1 LRVLKSLVERYNWE
15 GYYTML
21 ILKNVKKTYK
31 TKNLTQIALNGVN
44 LNFRKNEFV
53 AIVGP
58 SGSGKTTLLNIIGGL
73 DNYDAGD
80 LIIDGKSTKNFK
92 GNNWDYYRNSCV
104 GFIFQNYNL
113 VNHISVYQN
122 VELALTLSNSKN
134 KKKKVID
141 ALKKVGLEKHA
152 GKKPNELSGG
162 QMQRVAIA
170 RALVNNPEIILA
182 DEPTGALDSKTS
194 INIMELIK
202 GLSKDKLVI
211 MVTHNNDLAKKYAN
225 RIIELKDGNIT
236 KDSNPA
242 NTNEVNT
249 NNFKIKKTKM
259 SFKAAITLS
268 LNNLKTKKGR
278 TFLTAFAS
286 SIGIIGIALILSI
299 SNGFKKQI
307 DEYEESTMSSFPIAI
322 SSITSTVNEEDSE
335 GNRNAFDDM
344 DDYPKENVLYPYF
357 ADENKKVHVNK
368 ITQDYVDHLSN
379 MNNDL
384 LSAVSYF
391 TVTNFNLITTDNGN
405 NFKTIGTSSINLSSL
420 PKSLNDKSYLTDNY
434 DLLCGSYPTSVY
446 DVVLIVDSK
455 NRVDKSLLNALFIDS
470 SKEKIDYNEI
480 VGKEFKVVNNDNYYT
495 KITDDLFIK
504 NEASKKMYDES
515 NITLKIAGIVREKEG
530 NVLASITD
538 TTLDSMGSS
547 MVSKIGYS
555 NELINKIVDE
565 NNESIIVKAQNN
577 SSVIVFMGGISY
589 EEANITKEEALTM
602 LGASNIPTSINIYPN
617 SFESKDEI
625 INYLNK
631 YNEDKTNDSKIMYID
646 YAKQVSDLS
655 KGIMDGITIILVAF
669 SSISLI
675 VSSIMIGIIT
685 YISVLERTK
694 EIGILR
700 SLGARKKDITR
711 VFNAETLIIGVI
723 SGVIG
728 ILITLVLLIPIN
740 VIIYNLTGLKNVG
753 VLNPVH
759 SLVLVIMSILLTVIG
774 GFIPSK
780 SASKKDPAEALRS
793 E

>member
-1 LRVLKSLVERYNWE
+1 
-15 GYYTML
+15 ML

-31 TKNLTQIALNGVN
+31 TKNSAQIALDDVN

-73 DNYDAGD
+73 DNYDTGD
-80 LIIDGKSTKNFK
+80 LIINGKSTKDFR
-92 GNNWDYYRNSCV
+92 GNKWDYYRNSCV

-152 GKKPNELSGG
+152 SKKPNELSGG

-236 KDSNPA
+236 KDSNPV
-242 NTNEVNT
+242 NTNEVN

-259 SFKAAITLS
+259 NFKAAISLS

-307 DEYEESTMSSFPIAI
+307 EEYEKSTMSSFPITI
-322 SSITSTVNEEDSE
+322 SSITSTVNEEDSK

-357 ADENKKVHVNK
+357 ADESKKVHVNK
-368 ITQDYVDHLSN
+368 ITQDYVDYLSN

-495 KITDDLFIK
+495 KITDDLFMK
-504 NEASKKMYDES
+504 NEPSKKMYDES
-515 NITLKIAGIVREKEG
+515 NITLKIAGIVRAKKG
-530 NVLASITD
+530 NALASITD

-589 EEANITKEEALTM
+589 EEVNITKEEALTM
-602 LGASNIPTSINIYPN
+602 LGASNVPTSINIYPN

-631 YNEDKTNDSKIMYID
+631 YNEDKTNDNKIMYID

-685 YISVLERTK
+685 YISVLERKK

-711 VFNAETLIIGVI
+711 VFNVETLIIGIISSVI
-723 SGVIG
+723 A
-728 ILITLVLLIPIN
+728 ILITLVLLIPTN
-740 VIIYNLTGLKNVG
+740 VIIYDLTGLKNVG
-753 VLNPVH
+753 ILNPVH
-759 SLVLVIMSILLTVIG
+759 AVILVIISVLLTLVG
-774 GFIPSK
+774 GFIPAK
-780 SASKKDPAEALRS
+780 SASKKDPVEALRS

>member
-1 LRVLKSLVERYNWE
+1 
-15 GYYTML
+15 ML

-31 TKNLTQIALNGVN
+31 TKNSAQIALDDVN

-73 DNYDAGD
+73 DNYDTGD
-80 LIIDGKSTKNFK
+80 LIINGKSTKDFR
-92 GNNWDYYRNSCV
+92 GNKWDYYRNSCV

-152 GKKPNELSGG
+152 SKKPNELSGG

-236 KDSNPA
+236 KDSNPV
-242 NTNEVNT
+242 NTNEVN

-259 SFKAAITLS
+259 NFKAAISLS

-307 DEYEESTMSSFPIAI
+307 EEYEKSTMSSFPITI
-322 SSITSTVNEEDSE
+322 SSITSTVNEEDSK

-357 ADENKKVHVNK
+357 ADESKKVHVNK
-368 ITQDYVDHLSN
+368 ITQDYVDYLSN

-405 NFKTIGTSSINLSSL
+405 SFKTIGTSSINLSSL

-495 KITDDLFIK
+495 KITDDLFMK
-504 NEASKKMYDES
+504 NEPSKKMYDES
-515 NITLKIAGIVREKEG
+515 NITLKIAGIVRAKKG
-530 NVLASITD
+530 NALASITD

-602 LGASNIPTSINIYPN
+602 LGASNVPTSINIYPN

-631 YNEDKTNDSKIMYID
+631 YNEDKTNDNKIMYID

-711 VFNAETLIIGVI
+711 VFNVETLIIGIISSVI
-723 SGVIG
+723 A
-728 ILITLVLLIPIN
+728 ILITLVLLIPTN
-740 VIIYNLTGLKNVG
+740 VIIYDLTGLKNVG
-753 VLNPVH
+753 ILNPWHAVI
-759 SLVLVIMSILLTVIG
+759 LVIISVLLTLVG
-774 GFIPSK
+774 GFIPAK
-780 SASKKDPAEALRS
+780 SASKKDPVEALRS

>member
-1 LRVLKSLVERYNWE
+1 
-15 GYYTML
+15 ML

-31 TKNLTQIALNGVN
+31 TKNSAQIALDDVN

-73 DNYDAGD
+73 DNYDTGD
-80 LIIDGKSTKNFK
+80 LIINGKSTKDFR
-92 GNNWDYYRNSCV
+92 GNKWDYYRNSCV

-152 GKKPNELSGG
+152 SKKPNELSGG

-236 KDSNPA
+236 KDSNPV
-242 NTNEVNT
+242 NTNEVN

-259 SFKAAITLS
+259 NFKAAISLS

-307 DEYEESTMSSFPIAI
+307 EEYEKSTMSSFPIMI
-322 SSITSTVNEEDSE
+322 SSITSTVNEEDSK
-335 GNRNAFDDM
+335 GNRNAFYDM

-357 ADENKKVHVNK
+357 ADESKKVHVNK
-368 ITQDYVDHLSN
+368 ITQDYVDYLSN

-470 SKEKIDYNEI
+470 SKENIDYNEI

-495 KITDDLFIK
+495 KITDDLFMK
-504 NEASKKMYDES
+504 NEPSKKMYDES
-515 NITLKIAGIVREKEG
+515 NITLKIAGIVRAKKG
-530 NVLASITD
+530 NALASITD

-602 LGASNIPTSINIYPN
+602 LGASNVPTSINIYPN

-711 VFNAETLIIGVI
+711 VFNVETLIIGIISSVI
-723 SGVIG
+723 A
-728 ILITLVLLIPIN
+728 ILITLVLLIPTN
-740 VIIYNLTGLKNVG
+740 VIIYDLTGLKNVG
-753 VLNPVH
+753 ILNPVH
-759 SLVLVIMSILLTVIG
+759 AVILVIISVLLTLVG
-774 GFIPSK
+774 GFIPAK
-780 SASKKDPAEALRS
+780 SASKKDPVEALRS

>member
-1 LRVLKSLVERYNWE
+1 
-15 GYYTML
+15 ML

-31 TKNLTQIALNGVN
+31 TKNSAQIALDDVN

-73 DNYDAGD
+73 DNYDTGD
-80 LIIDGKSTKNFK
+80 LIINGKSTKDFR
-92 GNNWDYYRNSCV
+92 GNKWDYYRNSCV

-152 GKKPNELSGG
+152 SKKPNELSGG

-236 KDSNPA
+236 KDSNPV
-242 NTNEVNT
+242 NTNEVN

-259 SFKAAITLS
+259 NFKAAISLS

-307 DEYEESTMSSFPIAI
+307 EEYEKSTMSSFPITI
-322 SSITSTVNEEDSE
+322 SSITSTVNEEDSK

-357 ADENKKVHVNK
+357 ADESKKVHVNK
-368 ITQDYVDHLSN
+368 ITQDYVDYLSN

-495 KITDDLFIK
+495 KITDDLFMK
-504 NEASKKMYDES
+504 NEPSKKMYDES
-515 NITLKIAGIVREKEG
+515 NITLKIAGIVRAKKG
-530 NVLASITD
+530 NALASITD

-602 LGASNIPTSINIYPN
+602 LGASNVPTSINIYPN

-631 YNEDKTNDSKIMYID
+631 YNEDKTNDNKIMYID

-685 YISVLERTK
+685 YISVLERKK

-711 VFNAETLIIGVI
+711 VFNVETLIIGIISSVI
-723 SGVIG
+723 A
-728 ILITLVLLIPIN
+728 ILITLVLLIPTN
-740 VIIYNLTGLKNVG
+740 VIIYDLTGLKNVG
-753 VLNPVH
+753 ILNPVH
-759 SLVLVIMSILLTVIG
+759 AVILVIISVLLTLVG
-774 GFIPSK
+774 GFIPAK
-780 SASKKDPAEALRS
+780 SASKKDPVEALRS

>member
-1 LRVLKSLVERYNWE
+1 
-15 GYYTML
+15 ML

-31 TKNLTQIALNGVN
+31 TKNSAQIALDDVN

-73 DNYDAGD
+73 DNYDTGD
-80 LIIDGKSTKNFK
+80 LIINGKSTKDFR
-92 GNNWDYYRNSCV
+92 GNKWDYYRNSCV

-236 KDSNPA
+236 KDSNPV
-242 NTNEVNT
+242 NTNEVN

-259 SFKAAITLS
+259 NFKAAISLS

-307 DEYEESTMSSFPIAI
+307 EEYEKSTMSSFPITI
-322 SSITSTVNEEDSE
+322 SSITSTVNEEDSK

-344 DDYPKENVLYPYF
+344 NDYPKENVLYPYF
-357 ADENKKVHVNK
+357 ADESKKVHVNK
-368 ITQDYVDHLSN
+368 ITQDYVDYLSN

-420 PKSLNDKSYLTDNY
+420 PISLNDKSYLTDNY

-495 KITDDLFIK
+495 KITDDLFMK
-504 NEASKKMYDES
+504 NEPSKKMYDES
-515 NITLKIAGIVREKEG
+515 NITLKIAGIVRAKKG
-530 NVLASITD
+530 NALASITD

-602 LGASNIPTSINIYPN
+602 LGASNVPTSINIYPN

-631 YNEDKTNDSKIMYID
+631 YNEDKTNDNKIMYID

-711 VFNAETLIIGVI
+711 VFNVETLIIGIISSVI
-723 SGVIG
+723 A
-728 ILITLVLLIPIN
+728 ILITLVLLIPTN
-740 VIIYNLTGLKNVG
+740 VIIYDLTGLKNVG
-753 VLNPVH
+753 ILNPVH
-759 SLVLVIMSILLTVIG
+759 AVILVIISVLLTLVG
-774 GFIPSK
+774 GFIPAK
-780 SASKKDPAEALRS
+780 SASKKDPVEALRS

>member
-1 LRVLKSLVERYNWE
+1 
-15 GYYTML
+15 ML

-31 TKNLTQIALNGVN
+31 TKNSAQIALDDVN

-73 DNYDAGD
+73 DNYDTGD
-80 LIIDGKSTKNFK
+80 LIINGKSTKDFR
-92 GNNWDYYRNSCV
+92 GNKWDYYRNSCV

-152 GKKPNELSGG
+152 SKKPNELSGG

-236 KDSNPA
+236 KDSNPV
-242 NTNEVNT
+242 NTNEVN

-259 SFKAAITLS
+259 NFKAAISLS

-307 DEYEESTMSSFPIAI
+307 EEYEKSTMSSFPITI
-322 SSITSTVNEEDSE
+322 SSITSTVNEEDSK

-357 ADENKKVHVNK
+357 ADESKKVHVNK
-368 ITQDYVDHLSN
+368 ITQDYVDYLSN

-405 NFKTIGTSSINLSSL
+405 SFKTIGTSSINLSSL

-495 KITDDLFIK
+495 KITDYFFMK
-504 NEASKKMYDES
+504 NEPSKKMYDES
-515 NITLKIAGIVREKEG
+515 NITLKIAGIVRAKKG
-530 NVLASITD
+530 NALASITD

-602 LGASNIPTSINIYPN
+602 LGASNVPTSINIYPN

-625 INYLNK
+625 ISYLNK
-631 YNEDKTNDSKIMYID
+631 YNEDKTNDNKIMYID

-711 VFNAETLIIGVI
+711 VFNVETLIIGIISSVI
-723 SGVIG
+723 A
-728 ILITLVLLIPIN
+728 ILITLVLLIPTN
-740 VIIYNLTGLKNVG
+740 VIIYDLTGLKNVG
-753 VLNPVH
+753 ILNPWHAVI
-759 SLVLVIMSILLTVIG
+759 LVIISVLLTLVG
-774 GFIPSK
+774 GFIPAK
-780 SASKKDPAEALRS
+780 SASKKDPVEALRS

>member
-1 LRVLKSLVERYNWE
+1 
-15 GYYTML
+15 ML

-31 TKNLTQIALNGVN
+31 TKNSAQIALDDVN

-73 DNYDAGD
+73 DNYDTGD
-80 LIIDGKSTKNFK
+80 LIINGKSTKDFR
-92 GNNWDYYRNSCV
+92 GNKWDYYRNSCV

-152 GKKPNELSGG
+152 SKKPNELSGG

-236 KDSNPA
+236 KDSNPV
-242 NTNEVNT
+242 NTNEVN

-259 SFKAAITLS
+259 NFKAAISLS

-307 DEYEESTMSSFPIAI
+307 EEYEKSTMSSFPITI
-322 SSITSTVNEEDSE
+322 SSITSTVNEEDSK

-357 ADENKKVHVNK
+357 ADESKKVHVNK
-368 ITQDYVDHLSN
+368 ITQDYVDYLSN

-495 KITDDLFIK
+495 KITDDLFMK
-504 NEASKKMYDES
+504 NEPSKKMYDES
-515 NITLKIAGIVREKEG
+515 NITLKIAGIVRAKKG
-530 NVLASITD
+530 NALASITD

-602 LGASNIPTSINIYPN
+602 LGASNVPTSINIYPN

-631 YNEDKTNDSKIMYID
+631 YNEDKTNDNKIMYID

-711 VFNAETLIIGVI
+711 VFNVETLIIGIISSVI
-723 SGVIG
+723 A
-728 ILITLVLLIPIN
+728 ILITLVLLIPTN
-740 VIIYNLTGLKNVG
+740 VIIYDLTGLKNVG
-753 VLNPVH
+753 ILNPVH
-759 SLVLVIMSILLTVIG
+759 AVILVIISVLLTLVG
-774 GFIPSK
+774 GFIPAK
-780 SASKKDPAEALRS
+780 SASKKDPVEALRS

>member
-1 LRVLKSLVERYNWE
+1 
-15 GYYTML
+15 ML

>member
-1 LRVLKSLVERYNWE
+1 
-15 GYYTML
+15 ML

-31 TKNLTQIALNGVN
+31 TKNSAQIALDDVN

-73 DNYDAGD
+73 DNYDTGD
-80 LIIDGKSTKNFK
+80 LIINGKSTKDFR
-92 GNNWDYYRNSCV
+92 GNKWDYYRNSCV

-152 GKKPNELSGG
+152 SKKPNELSGG

-236 KDSNPA
+236 KDSNPV
-242 NTNEVNT
+242 NTNEVN

-259 SFKAAITLS
+259 NFKAAISLS

-307 DEYEESTMSSFPIAI
+307 EEYEKSTMSSFPIAI
-322 SSITSTVNEEDSE
+322 SSITSTVNEEDSK

-357 ADENKKVHVNK
+357 ADESKKVHVNK
-368 ITQDYVDHLSN
+368 ITQDYVDYLSN

-495 KITDDLFIK
+495 KITDDLFMK
-504 NEASKKMYDES
+504 NEPSKKMYDES
-515 NITLKIAGIVREKEG
+515 NITLKIAGIVRAKKG
-530 NVLASITD
+530 NALASITD

-602 LGASNIPTSINIYPN
+602 LGASNVPTSINIYPN

-631 YNEDKTNDSKIMYID
+631 YNEDKTNDNKIMYID

-685 YISVLERTK
+685 YISVLERKK

-711 VFNAETLIIGVI
+711 VFNVETLIIGIISSVI
-723 SGVIG
+723 A
-728 ILITLVLLIPIN
+728 ILITLVLLIPTN
-740 VIIYNLTGLKNVG
+740 VIIYDLTGLKNVG
-753 VLNPVH
+753 ILNPVH
-759 SLVLVIMSILLTVIG
+759 AVILVIISVLLTLVG
-774 GFIPSK
+774 GFIPAK
-780 SASKKDPAEALRS
+780 SASKKDPVEALRS

>member
-1 LRVLKSLVERYNWE
+1 
-15 GYYTML
+15 ML

-31 TKNLTQIALNGVN
+31 TKNSAQIALDDVN

-73 DNYDAGD
+73 DNYDTGD
-80 LIIDGKSTKNFK
+80 LIINGKSTKDFR
-92 GNNWDYYRNSCV
+92 GNKWDYYRNSCV

-152 GKKPNELSGG
+152 SKKPNELSGG
-162 QMQRVAIA
+162 QIQRVAIA

-236 KDSNPA
+236 KDSNPV
-242 NTNEVNT
+242 NTNEVN

-259 SFKAAITLS
+259 NFKAAISLS

-307 DEYEESTMSSFPIAI
+307 EEYEKSTMSSFPITI
-322 SSITSTVNEEDSE
+322 SSITSTVNEEDSK

-357 ADENKKVHVNK
+357 TDESKKVHVNK
-368 ITQDYVDHLSN
+368 ITQDYVDYLSN

-420 PKSLNDKSYLTDNY
+420 PISLNDKSYLTDNY

-495 KITDDLFIK
+495 KITDDLFMK
-504 NEASKKMYDES
+504 NEPSKKMYDES
-515 NITLKIAGIVREKEG
+515 NITLKIAGIVRAKKG
-530 NVLASITD
+530 NALASITD

-589 EEANITKEEALTM
+589 EEANITKEEALIM
-602 LGASNIPTSINIYPN
+602 LGASNVPTSINIYPN

-631 YNEDKTNDSKIMYID
+631 YNEDKTNDNKIIYID
-646 YAKQVSDLS
+646 YAKRVSDLS

-711 VFNAETLIIGVI
+711 VFNVETLIIGIISSVI
-723 SGVIG
+723 A
-728 ILITLVLLIPIN
+728 ILITLVLLIPTN
-740 VIIYNLTGLKNVG
+740 VIIYDLTGLKNVG
-753 VLNPVH
+753 ILNPVH
-759 SLVLVIMSILLTVIG
+759 AVILVIISVMLTLVG
-774 GFIPSK
+774 GFIPAK
-780 SASKKDPAEALRS
+780 SASKKDPVEALRS

>member
-1 LRVLKSLVERYNWE
+1 
-15 GYYTML
+15 ML

-31 TKNLTQIALNGVN
+31 TKNSAQIALDDVN

-73 DNYDAGD
+73 DNYDTGD
-80 LIIDGKSTKNFK
+80 LIINGKSTKDFR
-92 GNNWDYYRNSCV
+92 GNKWDYYRNSCV

-152 GKKPNELSGG
+152 SKKPNELSGG

-236 KDSNPA
+236 KDSNPV
-242 NTNEVNT
+242 NTNEVN

-259 SFKAAITLS
+259 NFKAAISLS

-307 DEYEESTMSSFPIAI
+307 EEYEKSTMSSFPIMI
-322 SSITSTVNEEDSE
+322 SSITSTVNEEDSK

-357 ADENKKVHVNK
+357 ADESKKVHVNK
-368 ITQDYVDHLSN
+368 ITQDYVDYLSN

-495 KITDDLFIK
+495 KITDDLFMK
-504 NEASKKMYDES
+504 NEPSKKMYDES
-515 NITLKIAGIVREKEG
+515 NITLKIAGIVRAKKG
-530 NVLASITD
+530 NALASITD

-602 LGASNIPTSINIYPN
+602 LGASNVPTSINIYPN

-631 YNEDKTNDSKIMYID
+631 YNEDKTNDNKIIYID

-711 VFNAETLIIGVI
+711 VFNVETLIIGIISSVI
-723 SGVIG
+723 A
-728 ILITLVLLIPIN
+728 ILITLVLLIPTN
-740 VIIYNLTGLKNVG
+740 VIIYDLTGLKNVG
-753 VLNPVH
+753 ILNPVH
-759 SLVLVIMSILLTVIG
+759 AVILVIISVLLTLVG
-774 GFIPSK
+774 GFIPAK
-780 SASKKDPAEALRS
+780 SASKKDPVEALRS

>member
-1 LRVLKSLVERYNWE
+1 
-15 GYYTML
+15 ML

-31 TKNLTQIALNGVN
+31 TKNSAQIALDDVN

-73 DNYDAGD
+73 DNYDTGD
-80 LIIDGKSTKNFK
+80 LIINGKSTKDFR
-92 GNNWDYYRNSCV
+92 GNKWDYYRNSCV

-152 GKKPNELSGG
+152 SKKPNELSGG

-236 KDSNPA
+236 KDSNPV
-242 NTNEVNT
+242 NTNEVN

-259 SFKAAITLS
+259 NFKAAISLS

-307 DEYEESTMSSFPIAI
+307 EEYEKSTMSSFPITI
-322 SSITSTVNEEDSE
+322 SSITSTVNEEDSK

-357 ADENKKVHVNK
+357 ADESKKVHVNK
-368 ITQDYVDHLSN
+368 ITQDYVDYLSN

-495 KITDDLFIK
+495 KITDDLFMK
-504 NEASKKMYDES
+504 NEPSKKMYDES
-515 NITLKIAGIVREKEG
+515 NITLKIAGIVRAKKG
-530 NVLASITD
+530 NALASITD

-589 EEANITKEEALTM
+589 EEANTTKEEALTM
-602 LGASNIPTSINIYPN
+602 LGASNVPTSINIYPN

-711 VFNAETLIIGVI
+711 VFNVETLIIGIISSVI
-723 SGVIG
+723 A
-728 ILITLVLLIPIN
+728 ILITLVLLIPTN
-740 VIIYNLTGLKNVG
+740 VIIYDLTGLKNVG
-753 VLNPVH
+753 ILNPVH
-759 SLVLVIMSILLTVIG
+759 AVILVIISVLLTLVG
-774 GFIPSK
+774 GFIPAK
-780 SASKKDPAEALRS
+780 SASKKDPVEALRS

>member
-1 LRVLKSLVERYNWE
+1 
-15 GYYTML
+15 ML

-31 TKNLTQIALNGVN
+31 TKNSAQIALDDVN

-73 DNYDAGD
+73 DNYDTGD
-80 LIIDGKSTKNFK
+80 LIINGKSTKDFR
-92 GNNWDYYRNSCV
+92 GNKWDYYRNSCV

-236 KDSNPA
+236 KDSNPV
-242 NTNEVNT
+242 NTNEVN

-259 SFKAAITLS
+259 NFKAAISLS

-307 DEYEESTMSSFPIAI
+307 EEYEKSTMSSFPITI
-322 SSITSTVNEEDSE
+322 SSITSTVNEEDSK

-344 DDYPKENVLYPYF
+344 NDYPKENVLYPYF
-357 ADENKKVHVNK
+357 ADESKKVHVNK
-368 ITQDYVDHLSN
+368 ITQDYVDYLSN

-470 SKEKIDYNEI
+470 SKENIDYNEI

-495 KITDDLFIK
+495 KITDDLFMK
-504 NEASKKMYDES
+504 NEPSKKMYDES
-515 NITLKIAGIVREKEG
+515 NITLKIAGIVRAKKG
-530 NVLASITD
+530 NALASITD

-589 EEANITKEEALTM
+589 EEANITKEEALIM
-602 LGASNIPTSINIYPN
+602 LGASNVPTSINIYPN

-631 YNEDKTNDSKIMYID
+631 YNEDKTNDNKIIYID
-646 YAKQVSDLS
+646 YAKRVSDLS

-711 VFNAETLIIGVI
+711 VFNVETLIIGIISSVI
-723 SGVIG
+723 A
-728 ILITLVLLIPIN
+728 ILITLVLLIPTN
-740 VIIYNLTGLKNVG
+740 VIIYDLTGLKNVG
-753 VLNPVH
+753 ILNPVH
-759 SLVLVIMSILLTVIG
+759 AVILVIISVMLTLVG
-774 GFIPSK
+774 GFIPAK
-780 SASKKDPAEALRS
+780 SASKKDPVEALRS